1 MAHQRCCRST
11 PSIESFETDICN
23 TARTDDETRYQRD
36 KIHTPM
42 YNVKGI
48 PQAETLADTLNAHLP
63 PRTLRLAYRSVCP
76 STARFRA
83 MIPRHQLSFSLEP
96 FHVMP
101 LHSGEHPEPA
111 ELTLEAACE
120 RLRPHDLSG
129 ARGPRW
135 LLASRSAELQA
146 LRRPRHSAEFAPRV
160 AWACSRRVAALL

>member
-1 MAHQRCCRST
+1 MAHQRGCRST

-101 LHSGEHPEPA
+101 LHSGEHPE
-111 ELTLEAACE
+111 LC
-120 RLRPHDLSG
+120 
-129 ARGPRW
+129 
-135 LLASRSAELQA
+135 
-146 LRRPRHSAEFAPRV
+146 
-160 AWACSRRVAALL
+160 